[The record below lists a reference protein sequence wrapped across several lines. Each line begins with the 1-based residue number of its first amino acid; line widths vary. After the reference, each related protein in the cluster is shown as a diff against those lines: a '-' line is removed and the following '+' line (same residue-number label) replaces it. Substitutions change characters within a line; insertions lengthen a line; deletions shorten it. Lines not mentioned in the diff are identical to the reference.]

1 MSAMRNSYIFSRIA
15 IRLSAGS
22 MPSVTI
28 ACSTFQVQE
37 LAYRT
42 TPQKCELI
50 SRHVSRVDDLD
61 TFQVDPS
68 MLDRIRCAM
77 TRLSATVR
85 RNADEYIRK
94 DELGSE
100 WFFQPGQD
108 GWFAMF
114 DGQPKE
120 VRAFHRWL
128 CDILA

>member
-37 LAYRT
+37 LTYRT
-42 TPQKCELI
+42 TPKKYELI
-50 SRHVSRVDDLD
+50 SRHVSRVDDLN
-61 TFQVDPS
+61 TFHVDSP

-85 RNADEYIRK
+85 RDADDYIKK
-94 DELGSE
+94 DEPGSQ

-114 DGQPKE
+114 DGQPKD
-120 VRAFHRWL
+120 VRAFHHWL